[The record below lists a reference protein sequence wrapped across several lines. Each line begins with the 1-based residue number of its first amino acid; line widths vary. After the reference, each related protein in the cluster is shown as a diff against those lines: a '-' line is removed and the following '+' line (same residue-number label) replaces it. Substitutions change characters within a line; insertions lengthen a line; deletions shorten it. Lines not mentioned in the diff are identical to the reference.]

1 MSGKIRPTRA
11 PLLFSTIEDLRRKG
25 LNQSEIAEM
34 HGVTRQA
41 VSWQKKT
48 YGGRMT
54 PRDIVREAWP
64 FETTNAHTKS
74 QAYQRLRDHGEYQET
89 GGKGMSANKIMR
101 LRAWY
106 RKLLAEDVVLEFDPN
121 IPPGPGLAG
130 GGFRYIPRDI
140 VTDGKELLIRV
151 NEHTAHLDEKKRLIW
166 SFPDDLEEFLSQA

>member
-25 LNQSEIAEM
+25 HNQSEIAEM

-64 FETTNAHTKS
+64 FQTTNTNTKS
-74 QAYQRLRDHGEYQET
+74 QAYQRLRDHGEFQT
-89 GGKGMSANKIMR
+89 AGFKGMSDNKIMR
-101 LRAWY
+101 LKAWW
-106 RKLLAEDVVLEFDPN
+106 RKLRDEDVVLEFDPN

-130 GGFRYIPRDI
+130 GGFRYVPRDI
-140 VTDGKELLIRV
+140 VVDGLELVIRV
-151 NEHTAHLDEKKRLIW
+151 NEHTAPLDEKKRLIW
-166 SFPDDLEEFLSQA
+166 SFPHDLEDILG